1 MINFNF
7 NLSNPW
13 SRRWD
18 ILWSKSCVVSTT
30 KAVEF
35 NGYRTN
41 SVISV
46 DFSLSFRSDHA
57 GLRLMLGL
65 FGYEAELHFYDTRH
79 WNSEIADWA
88 KYG

>member
-13 SRRWD
+13 NSRWD
-18 ILWSKSCVVSTT
+18 ILWSKSCMLLAN

-65 FGYEAELHFYDTRH
+65 VGYEAELHFHDTRH
-79 WNSEIADWA
+79 WNSELADWA
-88 KYG
+88 KYD